1 MNQVDPAPIAS
12 LLAHVQGSGA
22 TDLHLTAG
30 APPLVR
36 RDGVLNPIEGE
47 APLDAFHLE
56 GLLSTLLGPSLA
68 GAFGDGKQVDFAF
81 DYGDS
86 RFRGNVF
93 RQRGTVA
100 CALRRIPTE
109 IPSFDEL
116 GLPPIVKDLVHLPQ
130 GLILVTGPTGSGKS
144 TTLASMLDSINT
156 NRRCHIIT
164 IEDPIEYLHQHKLSA
179 VNQREIGPDAD
190 DFYSGLRSALREDP
204 DVLLVGEMRD
214 PESIGVALSIAETGH
229 LVFATL
235 HTNDTAQALDRII
248 DVFPAERRDQIQ
260 VQLASTLQAV
270 IYQRLLPRTH
280 GGLVAAFEVL
290 RVNHAVRNL
299 LREGKTNQLRN
310 VIATH
315 SGEGMQTLEQSL
327 TGLVADG
334 IVDHE
339 MAVGYSLHP
348 KEVKTK
354 RDPNIHLDPS
364 MRTSTGDQEAPGS
377 DSADSPDE
385 AAGGGRRRTLRGR

>member
-1 MNQVDPAPIAS
+1 MNQVDPAPIARY
-12 LLAHVQGSGA
+12 LAAVHDAAG

-30 APPLVR
+30 AAPLIR
-36 RDGVLNPIEGE
+36 RDGVLSPMEGE
-47 APLDAFHLE
+47 PEFDPLHLE
-56 GLLSTLLGPSLA
+56 GLITSLLGPTLA
-68 GAFGDGKQVDFAF
+68 AQFSEGKEIDFAF
-81 DYGDS
+81 DYGPEV

-100 CALRRIPTE
+100 CALRRIPAN

-116 GLPPIVKDLVHLPQ
+116 GLPPIAEDLGRLPH
-130 GLILVTGPTGSGKS
+130 GLVLVTGPTGSGKS
-144 TTLASMLDSINT
+144 TTLASMIDWINT
-156 NRRCHIIT
+156 HRRCHIIT
-164 IEDPIEYLHQHKLSA
+164 IEDPVEYQHHHKLSA
-179 VNQREIGPDAD
+179 INQREIGPDAD
-190 DFYSGLRSALREDP
+190 DFYSALRSALREDP

-260 VQLASTLQAV
+260 VQLASSLQAV

-290 RVNHAVRNL
+290 RANHAVRNL
-299 LREGKTNQLRN
+299 LREGKTQQLRN
-310 VIATH
+310 VVATH
-315 SGEGMQTLEQSL
+315 SNEGMQTLEQSL

-334 IVDHE
+334 VIDYE
-339 MAVGYSLHP
+339 LAVGYSLYP
-348 KEVKTK
+348 KEVKRARSLA
-354 RDPNIHLDPS
+354 RDHDGAMLSGPS
-364 MRTSTGDQEAPGS
+364 LAPEFPEAVPS
-377 DSADSPDE
+377 
-385 AAGGGRRRTLRGR
+385 GRRGSRRR